1 VRRLNAGL
9 VALRATGT
17 VALVLL
23 IWNPLASRAM
33 PPDAQSIVLLDAS
46 LSMAGVGGAWR
57 AALDSARADHAAL
70 IWRFGAR
77 VTAFDT
83 TAPADGASRLAP
95 ALEAAAA
102 RGGAVTLVTDGSV
115 DDLAAIPPDLLR
127 RPRIVVLGRPPFRDA
142 FIAGVE
148 GDRHVT
154 AADTIR
160 LRVSYGTAGKRET
173 GNDKRNVALTVSLAG
188 RRLASRG
195 VALPD
200 SGTISTELTFPVSR
214 FPSGWSVLDV
224 RLEGVGDAEPRDD
237 GRRFVIEVSPQPA
250 AVVFASPPDWE
261 TRFLARTLA
270 EVARVPVKTFVETEP
285 GRWRDAATLA
295 PVATTELARA
305 GRGAR
310 LQVLGGDPERSRPF
324 AGPGA
329 RLVWSTARGQ
339 SGDWYVE
346 HPPASPLTGGGG
358 AALAGVQWDSLPPAA
373 SVGETPR
380 DSGSVTALTARLA
393 RRGGPRPIVVLEER
407 GGVRQVTVSA
417 SGLWRWAFRGGA
429 SEQAYRSLVAGVAD
443 WLLGGTR
450 GAAAERAVPVT
461 LETPNGLPLT
471 WRWIGAGEPRPLAIA
486 LESDRG
492 PRADTLRFDAAGH
505 AELRLAPGVYRYAMP
520 GGPERGV
527 VAVEEYSAEWRP
539 AAPALAAQAGRAE
552 GRFVQI
558 GLRDRW
564 WLFVIAIAAFAA
576 EWALRRRQGL
586 P

>member
-9 VALRATGT
+9 VALRATAT

-23 IWNPLASRAM
+23 LWNPLASRAL

-46 LSMAGVGGAWR
+46 LSMAGVGGPWR
-57 AALDSARADHAAL
+57 AALDSARADRAAL

-83 TAPADGASRLAP
+83 TSPADGASRLAP

-102 RGGAVTLVTDGSV
+102 RGGAVTVVTDGSV
-115 DDLAAIPPDLLR
+115 DDVAGIPPDLLR
-127 RPRIVVLGRPPFRDA
+127 RPRVVVLGRPPFRDA

-154 AADTIR
+154 GADTIR
-160 LRVSYGTAGKRET
+160 LRVSYGTAGNGEPGVGSRGVT
-173 GNDKRNVALTVSLAG
+173 VTVSVGG
-188 RRLASRG
+188 RRLLSRA

-200 SGTISTELTFPVSR
+200 SGVVSADLALPAGR
-214 FPSGWSVLDV
+214 LARAGWSVLDV
-224 RLEGVGDAEPRDD
+224 RLEGVNDAEPRDD
-237 GRRFVIEVSPQPA
+237 ARRFVVEVSPQPA

-295 PVATTELARA
+295 PVSPAELARA

-310 LQVLGGDPERSRPF
+310 LQVLVGDAERARPF

-329 RLVWSTARGQ
+329 RLVWSTERGQ

-346 HPPASPLTGGGG
+346 PPPASPLTG
-358 AALAGVQWDSLPPAA
+358 ALAGVQWDSLPPAA
-373 SVGETPR
+373 SVADAPR
-380 DSGSVTALTARLA
+380 DSGRVTVLTARLA
-393 RRGGPRPIVVLEER
+393 RRGSPRPIVVLEEG
-407 GGVRQVTVSA
+407 GGVRHVTVTA

-429 SEQAYRSLVAGVAD
+429 SEQAYRALVAGVAD
-443 WLLGGTR
+443 WLLGGAR
-450 GAAAERAVPVT
+450 GAAADRAVPVT
-461 LETPNGLPLT
+461 LETPNGLPLE
-471 WRWIGAGEPRPLAIA
+471 WRWTGVGEPRPLVIA
-486 LESDRG
+486 LESG
-492 PRADTLRFDAAGH
+492 GAPRTDTLRFDAAGR
-505 AELRLAPGVYRYAMP
+505 AELRLAPGVYRYALP
-520 GGPERGV
+520 GGPERGL

-539 AAPALAAQAGRAE
+539 SGSALSAQAGLTE
-552 GRFVQI
+552 GRYTQI

-564 WLFVIAIAAFAA
+564 WLFVVAIAAFAA